1 MVKCILNQFCSDIQ
15 FNITGIVRLVYSL
28 MISSCSRKGLRS
40 QDNLS
45 LNKYVLPTYR
55 QENSFVKYITL
66 ENHSNSNSNSNSTNS
81 LQQQQHRHQTYQR
94 NQKQSLLLQNSDL
107 NTSKSQVLNTTTTNS
122 TDSNH
127 NPLLTRSI
135 HYEIDQND
143 KSKSINI
150 TTTTTAGT
158 TSSIT
163 TTNSSVDNLSDHLI
177 SSTKHLSKL
186 VPPLIGL
193 NEINVNDS
201 QTLQHDL
208 CISSSNNDNDNDDDH
223 DDDDD
228 GDDLSNPCHSQRD
241 QSINNNNNNDLLIN
255 NHHHNHWQDSIQS
268 TCWLPKVAMNSN
280 RTKCDEILSTNW
292 NLLTMKNWKSD
303 QELKRKMG
311 LLNPHHHNKLGGG
324 GGFWFREKAF
334 NHTKSFIP
342 GRRRIEQQQQQQ
354 QQSKGMSFSAI
365 VNHCPLIN
373 QYLSSNKALHCQ
385 FDTGPM
391 EQTEI
396 FSLPEAKSKFSLDNS
411 LLSSN
416 RISSIHNI
424 NTTNNTTN
432 TTITTTTN
440 NNNKKVKN
448 TKSLIQSNN
457 DSMDD
462 FNKTIKCKFNQ
473 LQSDTNDTPLSSL
486 LSIQN
491 TQHFITKY
499 PDTKLYLNEKAPA
512 TTTTTLMNGSN
523 VIQQSKDNLSLKIN
537 QPNEYTPSLSSSR
550 RYQHSQ
556 QCTHH
561 SDYDNGIQLKDI
573 SNRELIIPLHTT
585 TNNTTNTTTTT
596 TTNNNNNNNNNN
608 GNQLC
613 TDDVIRDKFK
623 EKSILIESQKLNN
636 NQQQNDNELI
646 KFNGKI
652 NIPMTPHTALNLYG
666 KKLTSYEKEEILNF
680 NKIWYLGLS
689 AQKIDAIQ
697 GSPSNHGYDDETG
710 GYLKITHDHI
720 AYRFQTLE
728 TLGKGS
734 FGRVIRAIDHKS
746 GFPVAIKIIRNK
758 KRFHQQAQVEVDI
771 LENLKKADYKN
782 IHNIIHIRDHF
793 TFRNHLCI
801 VFDLLGS
808 NLYDLLRKND
818 FRGFT
823 IHSLKKITIK
833 LLNCLCLL
841 RKQGIIHCDLKPE
854 NILIG
859 LNNPSELKV
868 IDFGSS
874 CFVNQK
880 TYTYIQSR
888 FYRAPE
894 IILGISYGPPIDM
907 WSLGCILPE
916 LYTGRPLFPGEN
928 ENEQLACIME
938 VLGLPSELQLE
949 KASRRRVFFDSK
961 RTPRYLTNSR
971 GRKRIPGTETIE
983 NLVKTVDLK
992 FINLLNQCLTVD
1004 SMDYNE

>member
-1 MVKCILNQFCSDIQ
+1 MWV
-15 FNITGIVRLVYSL
+15 
-28 MISSCSRKGLRS
+28 GLRS

-107 NTSKSQVLNTTTTNS
+107 NTSKSQVLNTTTTTTTTNS

-193 NEINVNDS
+193 NEIHVNDS

-228 GDDLSNPCHSQRD
+228 DDDLSNPCHSQRD
-241 QSINNNNNNDLLIN
+241 QSISNNNNNDLLIN
-255 NHHHNHWQDSIQS
+255 NHHHHHNHWQDSIQS

-311 LLNPHHHNKLGGG
+311 LLNPYHHNKLGRG

-354 QQSKGMSFSAI
+354 QSKGMSFSAI

-373 QYLSSNKALHCQ
+373 QYLPSNKVLHCQ

-396 FSLPEAKSKFSLDNS
+396 FSLPEAKSKFSIDNS
-411 LLSSN
+411 LLNSN

-432 TTITTTTN
+432 TTTTTTN
-440 NNNKKVKN
+440 SNNKKVKN

-473 LQSDTNDTPLSSL
+473 LQSDTNDTSLSSL

-512 TTTTTLMNGSN
+512 TTTTTTTIMNGSN

-550 RYQHSQ
+550 RYQH
-556 QCTHH
+556 
-561 SDYDNGIQLKDI
+561 
-573 SNRELIIPLHTT
+573 
-585 TNNTTNTTTTT
+585 
-596 TTNNNNNNNNNN
+596 
-608 GNQLC
+608 
-613 TDDVIRDKFK
+613 
-623 EKSILIESQKLNN
+623 
-636 NQQQNDNELI
+636 
-646 KFNGKI
+646 
-652 NIPMTPHTALNLYG
+652 TALNIYG
-666 KKLTSYEKEEILNF
+666 KKLTSYEREEILNF

-710 GYLKITHDHI
+710 GYLK
-720 AYRFQTLE
+720 
-728 TLGKGS
+728 S
-734 FGRVIRAIDHKS
+734 MIRSPSKCGVCGAPTS
-746 GFPVAIKIIRNK
+746 VAPSTCQGNNIR
-758 KRFHQQAQVEVDI
+758 
-771 LENLKKADYKN
+771 YPP
-782 IHNIIHIRDHF
+782 
-793 TFRNHLCI
+793 
-801 VFDLLGS
+801 
-808 NLYDLLRKND
+808 
-818 FRGFT
+818 
-823 IHSLKKITIK
+823 
-833 LLNCLCLL
+833 
-841 RKQGIIHCDLKPE
+841 GI
-854 NILIG
+854 
-859 LNNPSELKV
+859 
-868 IDFGSS
+868 
-874 CFVNQK
+874 
-880 TYTYIQSR
+880 
-888 FYRAPE
+888 
-894 IILGISYGPPIDM
+894 
-907 WSLGCILPE
+907 
-916 LYTGRPLFPGEN
+916 
-928 ENEQLACIME
+928 
-938 VLGLPSELQLE
+938 
-949 KASRRRVFFDSK
+949 
-961 RTPRYLTNSR
+961 
-971 GRKRIPGTETIE
+971 
-983 NLVKTVDLK
+983 
-992 FINLLNQCLTVD
+992 
-1004 SMDYNE
+1004 

>member
-1 MVKCILNQFCSDIQ
+1 MQVNPAGESQ
-15 FNITGIVRLVYSL
+15 
-28 MISSCSRKGLRS
+28 GLRS

-81 LQQQQHRHQTYQR
+81 LQQQHRHQT
-94 NQKQSLLLQNSDL
+94 
-107 NTSKSQVLNTTTTNS
+107 

-150 TTTTTAGT
+150 TTTTSAGT
-158 TSSIT
+158 TTTTTTTTNSSIT
-163 TTNSSVDNLSDHLI
+163 TTNSSVENLSDHLI

-193 NEINVNDS
+193 NEIHVNDS

-208 CISSSNNDNDNDDDH
+208 CISSSNNDNDNDDD
-223 DDDDD
+223 DND
-228 GDDLSNPCHSQRD
+228 DDLSNPCHSQRD
-241 QSINNNNNNDLLIN
+241 QSINNNNDLLIN
-255 NHHHNHWQDSIQS
+255 NNNHHHHNHWQDSIQS

-324 GGFWFREKAF
+324 GFWFREKAF
-334 NHTKSFIP
+334 NHTKSFIT
-342 GRRRIEQQQQQQ
+342 GRRRIEQQQ

-373 QYLSSNKALHCQ
+373 QYLPSNKALHCQ
-385 FDTGPM
+385 FDTVPM

-396 FSLPEAKSKFSLDNS
+396 FSLPEAKSKFSIDNS

-416 RISSIHNI
+416 RISSMHNN
-424 NTTNNTTN
+424 NTTNN
-432 TTITTTTN
+432 TTN

-473 LQSDTNDTPLSSL
+473 LQSDTNDTSLSSL

-512 TTTTTLMNGSN
+512 TTTTTTTIMNGSN
-523 VIQQSKDNLSLKIN
+523 VIQQSKNNLSLKIN
-537 QPNEYTPSLSSSR
+537 HSNEYTPSLSSSR

-573 SNRELIIPLHTT
+573 SNRELIIPLNTT
-585 TNNTTNTTTTT
+585 NNNTTNTTINNNS
-596 TTNNNNNNNNNN
+596 NNNNSN

-623 EKSILIESQKLNN
+623 EKSILIESHKLNN

-652 NIPMTPHTALNLYG
+652 NIPMTPHS
-666 KKLTSYEKEEILNF
+666 KL
-680 NKIWYLGLS
+680 
-689 AQKIDAIQ
+689 AI
-697 GSPSNHGYDDETG
+697 
-710 GYLKITHDHI
+710 
-720 AYRFQTLE
+720 
-728 TLGKGS
+728 
-734 FGRVIRAIDHKS
+734 
-746 GFPVAIKIIRNK
+746 
-758 KRFHQQAQVEVDI
+758 
-771 LENLKKADYKN
+771 
-782 IHNIIHIRDHF
+782 
-793 TFRNHLCI
+793 
-801 VFDLLGS
+801 
-808 NLYDLLRKND
+808 
-818 FRGFT
+818 
-823 IHSLKKITIK
+823 
-833 LLNCLCLL
+833 
-841 RKQGIIHCDLKPE
+841 
-854 NILIG
+854 
-859 LNNPSELKV
+859 
-868 IDFGSS
+868 
-874 CFVNQK
+874 
-880 TYTYIQSR
+880 
-888 FYRAPE
+888 
-894 IILGISYGPPIDM
+894 
-907 WSLGCILPE
+907 
-916 LYTGRPLFPGEN
+916 
-928 ENEQLACIME
+928 
-938 VLGLPSELQLE
+938 
-949 KASRRRVFFDSK
+949 
-961 RTPRYLTNSR
+961 
-971 GRKRIPGTETIE
+971 
-983 NLVKTVDLK
+983 
-992 FINLLNQCLTVD
+992 
-1004 SMDYNE
+1004 